1 MALLE
6 KPHILVVDDDPA
18 LRELLTEY
26 LGANGFDI
34 EAVAEGE
41 AMRKAMEQ
49 RMPNAIVLDL
59 MLPGQ
64 DGLALTKELRSHST
78 VPILMLSARG
88 EEIDRVVG
96 LEVGVDDYLPKP
108 FSPRELLARLRALL
122 RRGQAGLPLEAE
134 SRQRSFGPFVLDLAA
149 HRLYC
154 DNNEVHLTS
163 SEFNLLRLF
172 VERPNRVLSRDDL
185 IDNLKG
191 YDRDPYDRS
200 IDIRVTRLRRKIE
213 QDPAT
218 PGYIRTVRGEG
229 YLFNPRGAV
238 L

>member
-1 MALLE
+1 
-6 KPHILVVDDDPA
+6 
-18 LRELLTEY
+18 
-26 LGANGFDI
+26 
-34 EAVAEGE
+34 
-41 AMRKAMEQ
+41 
-49 RMPNAIVLDL
+49 
-59 MLPGQ
+59 
-64 DGLALTKELRSHST
+64 
-78 VPILMLSARG
+78 
-88 EEIDRVVG
+88 
-96 LEVGVDDYLPKP
+96 
-108 FSPRELLARLRALL
+108 
-122 RRGQAGLPLEAE
+122 LPLEAE
-134 SRQRSFGPFVLDLAA
+134 SQQRSFGPFVLDLAA

-154 DNNEVHLTS
+154 DNNEVHLTG

-185 IDNLKG
+185 IDHLKG